1 MIKWIKLSAAI
12 DRALARAHRNEL
24 KNECRRLIKLDRIRG
39 INIRCVQMINQK

>member
-12 DRALARAHRNEL
+12 DRAKAKAHRNEL

-39 INIRCVQMINQK
+39 INIR